1 MGKEIRDRFSN
12 KSEVIDVFTLI
23 RNLTVRQLILNQLP
37 IFAISLL
44 IAELFY
50 KFHSFAL
57 ESIAF
62 LCTWYV
68 IDFVINKALE
78 MFARSDRATGS

>member
-1 MGKEIRDRFSN
+1 M
-12 KSEVIDVFTLI
+12 FTLI
-23 RNLTVRQLILNQLP
+23 RNLTVRQLFLNQLP
-37 IFAISLL
+37 IFATSLL
-44 IAELFY
+44 FAELFY

-68 IDFVINKALE
+68 IDLVMNKGHE
-78 MFARSDRATGS
+78 MSARSDRTTSS